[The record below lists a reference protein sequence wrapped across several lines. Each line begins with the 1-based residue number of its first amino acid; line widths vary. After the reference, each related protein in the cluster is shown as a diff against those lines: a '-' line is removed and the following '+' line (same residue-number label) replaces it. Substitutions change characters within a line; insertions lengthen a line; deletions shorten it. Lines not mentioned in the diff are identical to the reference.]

1 MNRHRTTANG
11 KDQKYQ
17 ITVNEKAAEPENE
30 ELTLNTTH
38 FEPVTDEVLN
48 NYNNVNNSE
57 AEYSRAAEP
66 EIAATDFVTPGMN
79 MKFNVSS
86 MDNEDD
92 NDRVWHNDKKLS
104 GSLLRYLKNTERCL
118 DLRNSL

>member
-1 MNRHRTTANG
+1 MLFRSPVHYYWQRPEVS
-11 KDQKYQ
+11 Y
-17 ITVNEKAAEPENE
+17 TVNEKAAEPENE

-86 MDNEDD
+86 WQQSS
-92 NDRVWHNDKKLS
+92 RKLHS
-104 GSLLRYLKNTERCL
+104 SHLSHQAYALTQP
-118 DLRNSL
+118 